1 MGDNYYKRDRNL
13 LSTRQKSIL
22 NMNKTNY
29 YISSI
34 IKASHAALLIVAI
47 GFVGF
52 AMQSCDNDNDEFP
65 VFPLNRP
72 NALVTLKPTADGSS
86 FYMQLD
92 DSTKINATNIK
103 QAPYGNKEVRAFI
116 NFRLL
121 TEPGNKRNYDV
132 YVNWVDSI
140 LTKPMVNAGEIGA
153 ELVSKGQDPV
163 EILREW
169 TVSEDGYLTIHFRT
183 QWAPNNT
190 PHIVNLVAADP
201 AKPYELTFCHNA
213 QGVKGGY
220 WGDGIV
226 AFRLDKLPDTN
237 GKKVDMTLVWN
248 SFSGKKSVTFKYCS
262 RKGTEKIEGLSFA
275 ASGQFERAIK

>member
-1 MGDNYYKRDRNL
+1 MIYCCIFVFVRERNHIINMKRINCYINN
-13 LSTRQKSIL
+13 IL
-22 NMNKTNY
+22 
-29 YISSI
+29 
-34 IKASHAALLIVAI
+34 KASHAALLIMAI
-47 GFVGF
+47 SIMGMT
-52 AMQSCDNDNDEFP
+52 MQSCDNANEEFP

-92 DSTKINATNIK
+92 DSTKITATNIK

-121 TEPGNKRNYDV
+121 TQPDNKRSYNV

-140 LTKPMVNAGEIGA
+140 LTKPMVNGGEMGA
-153 ELVSKGQDPV
+153 ELISNGQDPV

-183 QWAPNNT
+183 QWAASNT
-190 PHIVNLVAADP
+190 PHIVNLVAANP
-201 AKPYELTFCHNA
+201 AEPYELTFCHNA

-226 AFRLDKLPDTN
+226 AFRLDQLPDTK
-237 GKKVDMTLVWN
+237 GKTVNMTLIWK
-248 SFSGKKSVTFKYCS
+248 SFSGKKNVNFKYCT
-262 RKGTEKIEGLSFA
+262 RKGTVKIEGLSFA
-275 ASGQFERAIK
+275 ASGQFERTIK

>member
-1 MGDNYYKRDRNL
+1 MHCIDLLLYLCICKRK
-13 LSTRQKSIL
+13 KSII
-22 NMNKTNY
+22 NMKRINY
-29 YISSI
+29 YINNI
-34 IKASHAALLIVAI
+34 LKTSHAVLLIVAI
-47 GFVGF
+47 SIMG
-52 AMQSCDNDNDEFP
+52 MTMLSCDNANEEFP

-86 FYMQLD
+86 FFMQLD
-92 DSTKINATNIK
+92 DSTKITATNIK

-121 TEPGNKRNYDV
+121 TQPDNKRSYNV

-140 LTKPMVNAGEIGA
+140 LTKPMVNGSEMGA
-153 ELVSKGQDPV
+153 ELISNGQDPV

-183 QWAPNNT
+183 QWAASNT
-190 PHIVNLVAADP
+190 PHIVNLVAANP
-201 AKPYELTFCHNA
+201 AEPYELTFCHNA

-226 AFRLDKLPDTN
+226 AFRLDQLPDTK
-237 GKKVDMTLVWN
+237 GKTVNMTLIWK
-248 SFSGKKSVTFKYCS
+248 SFSGKKNVNFKYCT
-262 RKGTEKIEGLSFA
+262 RKGTVKIEGLSFA

>member
-1 MGDNYYKRDRNL
+1 MHCIDLLLYLCICKRK
-13 LSTRQKSIL
+13 KSII
-22 NMNKTNY
+22 NMKRINC
-29 YISSI
+29 YINNI
-34 IKASHAALLIVAI
+34 LKASHAALLIMAI
-47 GFVGF
+47 SIMGMT
-52 AMQSCDNDNDEFP
+52 MQSCDNANEEFP

-92 DSTKINATNIK
+92 DSTKITATNIK

-121 TEPGNKRNYDV
+121 TQPDNKRSYNV

-140 LTKPMVNAGEIGA
+140 LTKPMVNGGEMGA
-153 ELVSKGQDPV
+153 ELISNGQDPV

-183 QWAPNNT
+183 QWAASNT
-190 PHIVNLVAADP
+190 PHIVNLVAANP
-201 AKPYELTFCHNA
+201 AEPYELTFCHNA

-226 AFRLDKLPDTN
+226 AFRLDQLPDTK
-237 GKKVDMTLVWN
+237 GKTVNMTLIWK
-248 SFSGKKSVTFKYCS
+248 SFSGKKNVNFKYCT
-262 RKGTEKIEGLSFA
+262 RKGTVKIEGLSFA

>member
-1 MGDNYYKRDRNL
+1 MKR
-13 LSTRQKSIL
+13 I
-22 NMNKTNY
+22 NY
-29 YISSI
+29 YINNI
-34 IKASHAALLIVAI
+34 LKTSHAVLLIVAI
-47 GFVGF
+47 SIMG
-52 AMQSCDNDNDEFP
+52 MTMLSCDNANEEFP

-86 FYMQLD
+86 FFMQLD
-92 DSTKINATNIK
+92 DSTKITATNIK

-121 TEPGNKRNYDV
+121 TQPENKRSYNI

-140 LTKPMVNAGEIGA
+140 LTKPMVNGGEIGT

-183 QWAPNNT
+183 QWAANNT
-190 PHIVNLVAADP
+190 PHIVNLVAANP
-201 AKPYELTFCHNA
+201 AEPYELTFCHNA

-226 AFRLDKLPDTN
+226 AFRLDQLPDTN
-237 GKKVDMTLVWN
+237 GKTVNMTLIWK
-248 SFSGKKSVTFKYCS
+248 SFSGKKNVNFKYCT
-262 RKGTEKIEGLSFA
+262 RKGSVKIEGLSFA

>member
-1 MGDNYYKRDRNL
+1 MHCIDLLLYLCICKRK
-13 LSTRQKSIL
+13 KSII
-22 NMNKTNY
+22 NMKRINC
-29 YISSI
+29 YINNI
-34 IKASHAALLIVAI
+34 LKASYAALFIMAI
-47 GFVGF
+47 SIMGMT
-52 AMQSCDNDNDEFP
+52 MQSCDNANEEFP

-86 FYMQLD
+86 FFMQLD
-92 DSTKINATNIK
+92 DSTKITATNIK

-121 TEPGNKRNYDV
+121 TQPDNKRSYNV

-140 LTKPMVNAGEIGA
+140 LTKPMVNGSEMGA
-153 ELVSKGQDPV
+153 ELISNGQDPV

-183 QWAPNNT
+183 QWAASNT
-190 PHIVNLVAADP
+190 PHIVNLVAANP
-201 AKPYELTFCHNA
+201 AEPYELTFCHNA

-226 AFRLDKLPDTN
+226 AFRLDQLPDTK
-237 GKKVDMTLVWN
+237 GKTVNMTLIWK
-248 SFSGKKSVTFKYCS
+248 SFSGKKNVNFKYCT
-262 RKGTEKIEGLSFA
+262 RKGTVKIEGLSFA

>member
-1 MGDNYYKRDRNL
+1 
-13 LSTRQKSIL
+13 
-22 NMNKTNY
+22 MNKINY

-47 GFVGF
+47 GLVGF

-121 TEPGNKRNYDV
+121 TQPDNKRNYDV
-132 YVNWVDSI
+132 YVNWLDSI

-226 AFRLDKLPDTN
+226 AFRLSDHFNLPNDSIRLTLKYKSFN
-237 GKKVDMTLVWN
+237 GEKYA
-248 SFSGKKSVTFKYCS
+248 TFDYKP
-262 RKGTEKIEGLSFA
+262 RK
-275 ASGQFERAIK
+275 Q

>member
-1 MGDNYYKRDRNL
+1 MKR
-13 LSTRQKSIL
+13 I
-22 NMNKTNY
+22 NY
-29 YISSI
+29 YINSI
-34 IKASHAALLIVAI
+34 FKASHAALLIVAI

-92 DSTKINATNIK
+92 DSTKINATNLK
-103 QAPYGNKEVRAFI
+103 QAPYGDKEVRAFI

-183 QWAPNNT
+183 QWAANDTPNY
-190 PHIVNLVAADP
+190 VNLAATNPD
-201 AKPYELTFCHNA
+201 KPYDLTLFHSA

-226 AFRLDKLPDTN
+226 AFRLDRLPDTK
-237 GKKVDMTLVWN
+237 GKDVDITLHWT
-248 SFSGKKSVTFKYCS
+248 SFSGEKSVTFKYATNKS
-262 RKGTEKIEGLSFA
+262 IIPASGLSSA
-275 ASGQFERAIK
+275 QSGQFEKAIR